1 MRLRPKLSYANV
13 MVTLLAFVVLCGGGA
28 YAAGHLGKGSVGT
41 PQLKKN
47 AVTSAKVKDGAL
59 KAGDFA
65 KGVLLAGPKGDA
77 GPRGAQ
83 GPPGTSHGYEA
94 TGSVNYDKLSAS
106 LYGSTVVS
114 LPVQPGPYFATASAE
129 VETVNGVA
137 STVSCRLIDGSGGGE
152 SSWGVSGSQPVRTD
166 GTSDSLTLSAV
177 FDVVQAKAI
186 NLQCSKSV
194 EASSARVTEANIV
207 AVSIGDATHL
217 VE

>member
-28 YAAGHLGKGSVGT
+28 YAAAHLGKGSVGT

-59 KAGDFA
+59 KASDFA
-65 KGVLLAGPKGDA
+65 KGVLLAGQKGDA

-94 TGSVNYDKLSAS
+94 SGSVNYDKLSAS

-137 STVSCRLIDGSGGGE
+137 STVSCRLVGGSE

-177 FDVVQAKAI
+177 FDVDQAKAI

-194 EASSARVTEANIV
+194 EASSARITEANIV
-207 AVSIGDATHL
+207 AVSIGDAAHL
-217 VE
+217 VK

>member
-1 MRLRPKLSYANV
+1 MNLRPKLSYANV

-28 YAAGHLGKGSVGT
+28 YAASHLGKGSVGT

-59 KAGDFA
+59 KARDFA
-65 KGVLLAGPKGDA
+65 KGVLLAGPKGDT
-77 GPRGAQ
+77 GLRGAQ
-83 GPPGTSHGYEA
+83 GTPGTSHGYEA
-94 TGSVNYDKLSAS
+94 TGSVNYDKFSAS

-114 LPVQPGPYFATASAE
+114 LPVPPGPYFATATAE
-129 VETVNGVA
+129 VETVNPTP
-137 STVSCRLIDGSGGGE
+137 STVSCRLIDGNGGSE
-152 SSWGVSGSQPVRTD
+152 SSWAASGSQPVRAD

-177 FDVVQAKAI
+177 FNVVQAKSI
-186 NLQCSKSV
+186 NLQCSKSL

-217 VE
+217 AE